1 MITRDD
7 LIAALIA
14 GYSRT
19 MDANCD
25 DEQVMQMINA
35 QADRVFEM
43 IFDNDCEGDDE

>member
-1 MITRDD
+1 MIMRDD

-25 DEQVMQMINA
+25 D
-35 QADRVFEM
+35 D
-43 IFDNDCEGDDE
+43 GSDDE